1 MGRYVWYIVIAQRQL
16 SANELSAINH
26 IPNSEEVVKIR
37 YSEKTVNKI
46 KSILPANLIS
56 QLDRAISKSIIK

>member
-37 YSEKTVNKI
+37 YSKKTVKKL
-46 KSILPANLIS
+46 KSIFPAKLIV
-56 QLDRAISKSIIK
+56 QLDCAITKTIT